1 MTLHTLV
8 EAGLAL
14 LAGYGAVQYFR
25 LAKRYGIRLRHVRA
39 KDLLGN
45 TGCREKN
52 TGINLLLFGLVA
64 AAVATA
70 LILKAF
76 DVW

>member
-1 MTLHTLV
+1 MSLHTLL
-8 EAGLAL
+8 EASLAL

-25 LAKRYGIRLRHVRA
+25 LAQRYGIRFRQVRFR
-39 KDLLGN
+39 DLLGN

-64 AAVATA
+64 AASASA
-70 LILKAF
+70 LFLKAL